1 MHLRTRQ
8 APSRQLAT
16 LLIVALGVCAATGCV
31 RRRMTI
37 VSNPPGAAVYVDNQ
51 QIGTTPV
58 STGFTYYGTRN
69 VTLVLDGYETQTV
82 KHTFHTPWY
91 QYPGIDFFS
100 ETLYPGEI
108 RDERMLDFTLVPQQA
123 LPADAIWRAGE
134 NLRNSAQQGYVAPL
148 PLGGAPTYAT
158 PPTASAEPLNLPTPP
173 VSDAGRSGPWR

>member
-1 MHLRTRQ
+1 
-8 APSRQLAT
+8 LA
-16 LLIVALGVCAATGCV
+16 LLPIAALCLCAACGCV

-91 QYPGIDFFS
+91 EVPPLDFAS
-100 ETLYPGEI
+100 ENLWPWEI
-108 RDERMLDFTLVPQQA
+108 RDERLLDFTLVPQQM

-134 NLRNSAQQGYVAPL
+134 NLRSSAQQGYVAPL
-148 PLGGAPTYAT
+148 PTGSAPIYAA
-158 PPTASAEPLNLPTPP
+158 PPAASSEPLPLPSPP